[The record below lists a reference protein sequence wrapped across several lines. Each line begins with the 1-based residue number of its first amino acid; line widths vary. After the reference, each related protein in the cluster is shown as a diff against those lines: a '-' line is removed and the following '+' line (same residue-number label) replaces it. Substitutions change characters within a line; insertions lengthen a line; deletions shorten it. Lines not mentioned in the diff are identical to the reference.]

1 MDQSQASQVR
11 HRRNKQQIRELLK
24 LHSAS
29 NISVKDFC
37 VEHNIHPAVFYKW
50 KNRYKSKVVGK
61 PKVSGFTTL
70 DVVEGSPVSL
80 PRLFAEVKGIRIY
93 QPVSALFLKEL
104 MG

>member
-1 MDQSQASQVR
+1 MDQPQTSHVR
-11 HRRNKQQIRELLK
+11 HRRNKQQIQKLLK

-29 NISVKDFC
+29 NVSVKDFC
-37 VEHNIHPAVFYKW
+37 REHNIHPAVFYKW
-50 KNRYKSKVVGK
+50 KNRYKGKVGNN
-61 PKVSGFTTL
+61 PKFTGFTTL
-70 DVVEGSPVSL
+70 DIVEGLPAGL